1 MAISNICMSKQK
13 GKKTS
18 KRGGAGKS
26 SALQLADPADNEYY
40 AIVTAA
46 KGNCIMEVEIH
57 NGPIVYASIKGS
69 MRGGRGFEKI
79 NVGDYVRIQK
89 DETTTSKDKHFITH
103 KYSSGETKKL
113 RSLGELKKIASNT
126 AEETSSFQFESDV
139 AEVTMKEEV
148 VDDNFINDI

>member
-1 MAISNICMSKQK
+1 MYHICMSKQK

-18 KRGGAGKS
+18 KKRGGTGKS

-40 AIVTAA
+40 AIVTGA

-57 NGPIVYASIKGS
+57 NGPTVYASIKGS

-113 RSLGELKKIASNT
+113 TSLGELKKIASNNN
-126 AEETSSFQFESDV
+126 EENSAFQFEGD
-139 AEVTMKEEV
+139 ATEITMQEKEV
-148 VDDNFINDI
+148 DANFINDI